1 MRRHAL
7 TISRPPSK
15 LLCGRIDQ
23 GANTMPSFLKN
34 PKFIIGAIVVLW
46 VAYIVEENFRLD
58 PITIRLV
65 PFVAALQL
73 RVSAVI
79 IGAAVFGSV
88 ATLVVQFLWRRRSK
102 NASSPQPAASSKTV
116 A

>member
-1 MRRHAL
+1 
-7 TISRPPSK
+7 
-15 LLCGRIDQ
+15 
-23 GANTMPSFLKN
+23 MPSFLKN